1 MEALKLKITR
11 TINSPWKAA
20 LVAFVLYKI
29 IRELRWALLFSP
41 LVMLVG
47 CVGLSASATIF
58 STPRFAEKVAILV
71 PFLLRVEVEARGYW
85 RRSRPWLE
93 THAAW
98 AHKLSLRLFARVL
111 GKHNTP
117 TLRAAVCAAF
127 SLIAYTCLS
136 LLLASQSAPD
146 GASGA
151 VALPVE
157 APTLQRPFLFLH
169 VPGSGGVAMRTAI
182 LNHSTVLQATKFM
195 PCFGGLKCA
204 INTENEF
211 NKTSIG
217 QLTSASQL
225 TILQRELRCANVIA
239 GHFKMSLVGVLSALD
254 RVDER
259 SACPSRHWLQG
270 GPRYTAVI
278 VLRHPLQRI
287 ISHYYRFGQT
297 GVYKGKSF
305 SNLSATEVQVF
316 LKQSGRLLLHVNN
329 KYNSNRSTPFNL
341 PSPSLQVKTWCCRT

>member
-1 MEALKLKITR
+1 MEALKLRITR
-11 TINSPWKAA
+11 TINSPWKAIL
-20 LVAFVLYKI
+20 LVFVLFKI
-29 IRELRWALLFSP
+29 VRELRWALLFSP
-41 LVMLVG
+41 LAMLMG
-47 CVGLSASATIF
+47 CVGLSASATF
-58 STPRFAEKVAILV
+58 FTTPRYTEKFAFLL
-71 PFLLRVEVEARGYW
+71 PFLLRVEVETRGGW
-85 RRSRPWLE
+85 RRIRPWLE

-98 AHKLSLRLFARVL
+98 AHKLSLRLFARAL

-117 TLRAAVCAAF
+117 RLRAALGAA
-127 SLIAYTCLS
+127 IALVSYTGLS
-136 LLLASQSAPD
+136 LLLSSQSAPD
-146 GASGA
+146 SAPGAD
-151 VALPVE
+151 ALPLG

-182 LNHSTVLQATKFM
+182 LNHSTTLQATKFM

-225 TILQRELRCANVIA
+225 TILQRELRCASVIA

-259 SACPSRHWLQG
+259 SACPSRHWIQG

-297 GVYKGKSF
+297 GAYKGKSF

-316 LKQSGRLLLHVNN
+316 LKQSGRLHILI
-329 KYNSNRSTPFNL
+329 Y
-341 PSPSLQVKTWCCRT
+341 